1 LRKINDKL
9 GRNVVAPPETV
20 DWLRS
25 LDWPGNVREL
35 ENAVER
41 AVTLSAGS
49 RLVPAD
55 FMQYGATPA
64 KGRVVRH
71 ETSIPSGEANSGNSW
86 LCRLPATLDDV
97 EREHILATLRFTQGN
112 KLRAADLLG
121 IGRYSLYRK
130 ARRLGIDLD
139 DLSTTHEPNAENPRS

>member
-1 LRKINDKL
+1 
-9 GRNVVAPPETV
+9 VAPPETV

-64 KGRVVRH
+64 KGPVVRH